1 MVKKV
6 AVVTESFLPQVNG
19 VTGSVVR
26 VLETFKQREID
37 ALVIAP
43 TSPSSKHLGFDVHTT
58 VSLPVLQFPVA
69 FPGPSISRALDSFEP
84 DVVHVAAPFMLGA
97 QAIAWA
103 NRRGVPS
110 VVIYQTDVAGY
121 LERYNLRFARGA
133 MDRLI
138 ATIHQGATIN
148 LAPTRDSAEYLKSLG
163 LGNVEIW
170 GRGVDRDLF
179 NPRYRE
185 THESL
190 ELRKQ
195 VAPSGELVV
204 GFVGRL
210 AQEKQVH
217 RMAELFGL
225 SGVRFLVVGDG
236 PERPRLEQLFHGY
249 PVTFTGALT
258 GLDLANAYGA
268 MDIFT
273 HFGTEETFGQTIQEA
288 QSAGL
293 AVVAPNSGGPRNL
306 IDDGVTGY
314 LVNHQVAGAYR
325 EAVKKLLDFAN
336 RTRVGRNA
344 EAAVSGKS
352 WSANNA
358 KLIGHYESALA
369 MTRARIA
376 EQLELA

>member
-1 MVKKV
+1 
-6 AVVTESFLPQVNG
+6 
-19 VTGSVVR
+19 
-26 VLETFKQREID
+26 
-37 ALVIAP
+37 
-43 TSPSSKHLGFDVHTT
+43 
-58 VSLPVLQFPVA
+58 
-69 FPGPSISRALDSFEP
+69 
-84 DVVHVAAPFMLGA
+84 
-97 QAIAWA
+97 
-103 NRRGVPS
+103 
-110 VVIYQTDVAGY
+110 
-121 LERYNLRFARGA
+121 
-133 MDRLI
+133 
-138 ATIHQGATIN
+138 
-148 LAPTRDSAEYLKSLG
+148 
-163 LGNVEIW
+163 
-170 GRGVDRDLF
+170 
-179 NPRYRE
+179 
-185 THESL
+185 
-190 ELRKQ
+190 
-195 VAPSGELVV
+195 
-204 GFVGRL
+204 
-210 AQEKQVH
+210 
-217 RMAELFGL
+217 MAELFGL

-236 PERPRLEQLFHGY
+236 PERPRLEQLFQGY

-314 LVNHQVAGAYR
+314 LVNHEVAGAYR